1 MEQLQGRG
9 YRFPAFAL
17 TSGVAKKRLVGLV
30 LMAVILGL
38 FFTFNRLPKLDI
50 VGGDLDAVSGPVV
63 ECFQGFCIERDP
75 DSSFV
80 SRWVD
85 FSVTYLRLVT
95 IGMTFAFLMAGLA
108 EAFLFPPGSRLWS
121 GGGVIGRTLKGAAL
135 GPVMNLC
142 SACIVPVSSA
152 LKRSGAGIE
161 GTIALVQGS
170 STMNI
175 PALSMSALIF
185 APLLGGSRVAMSVFG
200 ALAIGPAVAWIARRG
215 SEHAEEEASEAAR
228 ELQDMVV
235 GQDLAQP
242 WDEAL
247 REGFREFARSSVSY
261 FVRLGPIMAAA
272 GFASGLVIQFIDPH
286 KVGTLVGNDV
296 GGVLIAATLG
306 ILINVPLMFEI
317 PLVALLLLLGMG
329 VAPAAALLFAAAAGG
344 PVTFWG
350 LSRIM
355 PMRAMAGFI
364 SLTWLVAVA
373 GGLIVLVAALSFPS
387 VNWGFRPTDAATEY
401 RAAERTNGPLWQALE
416 EESLIPTE

>member
-1 MEQLQGRG
+1 MERLDRG
-9 YRFPAFAL
+9 SFRLPAFTL
-17 TSGVAKKRLVGLV
+17 SSGVAKKRLVGLT

-38 FFTFNRLPKLDI
+38 FFAFNRFPKLDI
-50 VGGDLDAVSGPVV
+50 VQGDLNAVSGAVV
-63 ECFQGFCIERDP
+63 ECFQGFCIEREP
-75 DSSFV
+75 DTSFV
-80 SRWVD
+80 ARWVD

-95 IGMTFAFLMAGLA
+95 VGMTFAFLMAGLA

-121 GGGVIGRTLKGAAL
+121 GGGVLGRTLKGAAL
-135 GPVMNLC
+135 GPLMNLC

-152 LKRSGAGIE
+152 LRRSGAGIE

-185 APLLGGSRVAMSVFG
+185 APLLGGSRVVMSVVG

-215 SEHAEEEASEAAR
+215 HEGAAEEASEAAQ
-228 ELQDMVV
+228 ELQNMVM
-235 GQDLAQP
+235 GEDLAQP
-242 WDEAL
+242 WGEAM
-247 REGFREFARSSVSY
+247 REGFREFARWSVTY
-261 FVRLGPIMAAA
+261 FFRLGPIMAAT
-272 GFASGLVIQFIDPH
+272 GFASGLVIQFIDPDR
-286 KVGTLVGNDV
+286 VGTLVGNDF

-373 GGLIVLVAALSFPS
+373 GGLVVLVAALSFPALD
-387 VNWGFRPTDAATEY
+387 WGFRPTDDAVEY
-401 RAAERTNGPLWQALE
+401 RAAERTDGPLWQALE
-416 EESLIPTE
+416 EEGPATTE

>member
-1 MEQLQGRG
+1 MEQLQGRSH
-9 YRFPAFAL
+9 RVPIFAL

-30 LMAVILGL
+30 LMAIILGL

-185 APLLGGSRVAMSVFG
+185 SPLLGGSRVAMSVFG
-200 ALAIGPAVAWIARRG
+200 ALAIGPVVAWIARRG
-215 SEHAEEEASEAAR
+215 SERAEEEASEAAK
-228 ELQDMVV
+228 ELQDMVM
-235 GQDLAQP
+235 GQDQAQS
-242 WDEAL
+242 WGEAM

-272 GFASGLVIQFIDPH
+272 GFASGLVIQFIDPD
-286 KVGTLVGNDV
+286 KVGTLVGNDF

-355 PMRAMAGFI
+355 PKRAMAGFI

-373 GGLIVLVAALSFPS
+373 GGLIVLAAALSFPS
-387 VNWGFRPTDAATEY
+387 VNWGFRPTDDATEY
-401 RAAERTNGPLWQALE
+401 RAAERTDGPLWQALE
-416 EESLIPTE
+416 EEFTVE